1 MVDRI
6 PVIIDTDMGVDDAYS
21 VMLALSSPQLKVLGI
36 TTSYGNVSADGAT
49 VNAIKIL
56 ELLEK
61 RVRVAKGASGP
72 LFGKIKKYSNSRGAF
87 IHGKDGLGNM
97 GHSLSDPVHVEVESD
112 AVDYMAALI
121 RKEETKVTIV
131 SLGPLTNIASLIIS
145 YPELRRR
152 IDGIAMMGG
161 SAYSGNTLPAGESN
175 IVADPEAAQIVLQ
188 SGLRIVMCGLEAT
201 QKAYFIKDDLEM
213 FRLIGGSVGR
223 FYYDMTQDYISAQEK
238 LSGERRAVIHDSVPT
253 AWLMNPSLLKAKAC
267 HVEVDLNGQY
277 TRACTVTDEICA
289 GVKPNAMVAFDLNR
303 DMFVKMHIDAFKQ
316 YR

>member
-131 SLGPLTNIASLIIS
+131 SWTTDKHRFADNLVSGTQTPHRRDSNDGRLCLQREHA
-145 YPELRRR
+145 PCRR
-152 IDGIAMMGG
+152 IK
-161 SAYSGNTLPAGESN
+161 YSGRP
-175 IVADPEAAQIVLQ
+175 
-188 SGLRIVMCGLEAT
+188 
-201 QKAYFIKDDLEM
+201 
-213 FRLIGGSVGR
+213 
-223 FYYDMTQDYISAQEK
+223 
-238 LSGERRAVIHDSVPT
+238 
-253 AWLMNPSLLKAKAC
+253 
-267 HVEVDLNGQY
+267 
-277 TRACTVTDEICA
+277 
-289 GVKPNAMVAFDLNR
+289 
-303 DMFVKMHIDAFKQ
+303 
-316 YR
+316 